1 MNIALTDTTT
11 LEELFARVDE
21 WSNLPS
27 SSLSPQQIA
36 LIGLRNTVF
45 ETNEELKAGGG
56 LVFTSGSSCFICFTG
71 V

>member
-21 WSNLPS
+21 WSNLPTN
-27 SSLSPQQIA
+27 SLSSQQIA

-45 ETNEELKAGGG
+45 ETNEELKAGGA
-56 LVFTSGSSCFICFTG
+56 LAFTTGGSCFICFTG